1 MKNMTCWKQR
11 LLPIGAALL
20 IPGPGWAQ
28 ATDTA
33 ATTASPAGAM
43 EIIYLLL
50 AVAVLQVVI
59 ILSLSGVLRALGG
72 TGTVAADFFKGRRAV
87 VLLALAGAG
96 ASTELHAATG
106 LATPLISVNGLMWW
120 MIALNVILFAVIIVQ
135 LSVVRGMTRL
145 LTGQEDTVV
154 PATPAG
160 PSFVDSILQRLTR
173 SVKVEQEK
181 DVLIQHDYDGIRELD
196 NVLPPWWLWLFYGT
210 IIWSVVFLLNVHVFD
225 LWPTGE
231 EEYRQEMAEAKAEV
245 DAYLKKSA
253 GAVDENNV
261 TALTD
266 EAAIAGGKAT
276 YDAFCKAC
284 HGGAGEGGVG
294 PNLTDDHWKHGG
306 GIQNVFKTIKYGV
319 PEKGMIAW
327 KAQLKPAEI
336 QAVASYILKLHGTNP
351 PNAKAPEGDLW
362 NAAGAAA
369 PADSV
374 PAPADSAAATALH

>member
-1 MKNMTCWKQR
+1 MKNMTCWKRR

-28 ATDTA
+28 GTDAVAT
-33 ATTASPAGAM
+33 ATSGSM
-43 EIIYLLL
+43 ELVYLLL
-50 AVAVLQVVI
+50 AVAVLQVGIV
-59 ILSLSGVLRALGG
+59 LSLSSVLRALGG
-72 TGTVAADFFKGRRAV
+72 TGTVAANFFKGRKTA
-87 VLLALAGAG
+87 VLLALGGGAAAGD
-96 ASTELHAATG
+96 LHAATG
-106 LATPLISVNGLMWW
+106 LTTPLVTVNGLMWW
-120 MIALNVILFAVIIVQ
+120 MIVLNIVLFAIIVVQ

-145 LTGQEDTVV
+145 LTGQPDIDA
-154 PATPAG
+154 PAAPTG

-245 DAYLKKSA
+245 EAYLKKSA
-253 GAVDENNV
+253 GTVDENNV
-261 TALTD
+261 TALTE

-327 KAQLKPAEI
+327 KAQLKPTEI

-362 NAAGAAA
+362 TGAGAAA
-369 PADSV
+369 PADTRS
-374 PAPADSAAATALH
+374 APADSTAATAIH